1 MTVTGSA
8 PLAVIP
14 DVHMSLVMTAAD
26 AIMHGAGNA
35 GNTQLLRTQ
44 EMLLPDGTQ
53 VRVPYVSGNSVRHQ
67 LRDALAWHLVRVLDV
82 EPGSLPKAATDLL
95 WSGGALTESGSR
107 ADLALMRRVHD
118 LLPGLGLL
126 GYSSRS
132 AIITGTLHAGN
143 VHVACAENAW
153 RLPAALRD
161 HPHGAIPAG
170 AARAETFG
178 TRHDIAGTP
187 AARYIALLDGQP
199 PETSQMIYDAQVIAA
214 GAVLWGSLH
223 LAAPTAGHADALA
236 CAITHAWPPDGG
248 MRRVTLGGRRSAGY
262 GTCLLDPA
270 CLAPLGDLD
279 AMAAA
284 YEDRLVSRR
293 DEALALLREVTGT

>member
-1 MTVTGSA
+1 MTVTESA
-8 PLAVIP
+8 ALAVIP
-14 DVHMSLVMTAAD
+14 DVHLSLVMTAAD
-26 AIMHGAGNA
+26 TIMHGAGNA

-67 LRDALAWHLVRVLDV
+67 LRDALAWHLVQVLDV
-82 EPGSLPKAATDLL
+82 EPGSLPKGVTDLL
-95 WSGGALTESGSR
+95 WSGGALTETGSR
-107 ADLALMRRVHD
+107 ADLAMMRRVHD

-126 GYSSRS
+126 GYSARS
-132 AIITGTLHAGN
+132 AIITGTLHASN
-143 VHVACAENAW
+143 VHVTCAENAW
-153 RLPAALRD
+153 RLPAALRE
-161 HPHGAIPAG
+161 HPHAALPAG
-170 AARAETFG
+170 AARSETFG

-199 PETSQMIYDAQVIAA
+199 QETSQMIYDAQVITA

-223 LAAPTAGHADALA
+223 LGAPAAGHAEALA
-236 CAITHAWPPDGG
+236 CAVTRAWPLEGG
-248 MRRVTLGGRRSAGY
+248 MRRVTLGGRRSAGH
-262 GTCLLDPA
+262 GVCLLGPG
-270 CLAPLGDLD
+270 CLEPLGDLD

-293 DEALALLREVTGT
+293 EEALALLREVTGT